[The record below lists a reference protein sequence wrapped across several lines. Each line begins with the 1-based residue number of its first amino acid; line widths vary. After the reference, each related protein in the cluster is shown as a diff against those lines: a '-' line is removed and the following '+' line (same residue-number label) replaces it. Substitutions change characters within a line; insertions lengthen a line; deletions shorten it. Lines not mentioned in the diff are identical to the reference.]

1 MTQRLMLI
9 VIQVTIIMK
18 KIQPIVRLICLFVG
32 DWHLAKEIRIRLSML
47 WLTNIGTYRSTTPVN
62 LFAWNVLFIGV
73 FYKLAW
79 GDFEAI
85 MLQMSFM
92 KEGAM
97 RASWLN
103 EKETDANESPKSA
116 KQKRHPDRNMKT
128 NL

>member
-1 MTQRLMLI
+1 MSEHSELNNT
-9 VIQVTIIMK
+9 
-18 KIQPIVRLICLFVG
+18 
-32 DWHLAKEIRIRLSML
+32 
-47 WLTNIGTYRSTTPVN
+47 
-62 LFAWNVLFIGV
+62 FILGV

-85 MLQMSFM
+85 MQQKSLMN
-92 KEGAM
+92 EGAM

-103 EKETDANESPKSA
+103 EKETDANESPKSS

>member
-1 MTQRLMLI
+1 MSVEIDT
-9 VIQVTIIMK
+9 
-18 KIQPIVRLICLFVG
+18 PSLFRTG
-32 DWHLAKEIRIRLSML
+32 K
-47 WLTNIGTYRSTTPVN
+47 
-62 LFAWNVLFIGV
+62 GV

-85 MLQMSFM
+85 MQQKSLMN
-92 KEGAM
+92 EGAM

-103 EKETDANESPKSA
+103 AKETDANESPKST